1 MTSREEFTNSTT
13 GKYFKEGDIIKRK
26 KFANTLT
33 EIGESGSADI
43 LYTGSMGE
51 KIVKEIQ
58 ELGGIITMEDL
69 NNFE

>member
-13 GKYFKEGDIIKRK
+13 GKNFKEGDIIKRK